1 MQSLNAVPRVSSLAI
16 WESQFGEDAV
26 LECSTSSF
34 LSSQLVAPVDPAN
47 VPGLSVSNAVYVVP
61 FSEPRNRSWITKVHA
76 SSWRTWRSGKISH
89 HQQGDYEFFRFAMHT
104 NILHLFFAPNCGF

>member
-1 MQSLNAVPRVSSLAI
+1 MQSLNAVPQVSSLAI
-16 WESQFGEDAV
+16 WESQLGEDAV

-61 FSEPRNRSWITKVHA
+61 FSESSLPVLVLRPADIVGVSWAKH
-76 SSWRTWRSGKISH
+76 
-89 HQQGDYEFFRFAMHT
+89 
-104 NILHLFFAPNCGF
+104 